1 MPAPGIDISH
11 GAVARGGQIQSIHQE
26 DVGVCVLVIS
36 LVTLSPVHSH
46 AVDVDAQLAFRRHVQ
61 E

>member
-1 MPAPGIDISH
+1 M
-11 GAVARGGQIQSIHQE
+11 SIHQE

-46 AVDVDAQLAFRRHVQ
+46 SVDVDAQLAFRRHVQ
-61 E
+61 KRFGHQNNSIEENI

>member
-11 GAVARGGQIQSIHQE
+11 GAVAGGGQIVSIHQE

-46 AVDVDAQLAFRRHVQ
+46 SVDVDTQLACRRHVQ
-61 E
+61 K